1 MQKLYLMVLISV
13 LLFSCEKTLDIG
25 GFSDEFGNYQSE
37 LKIEGLLK
45 PDKPEES
52 IIRIIKSVVITDNQ
66 LYNNID
72 DDGDGYVEC
81 TIDSGGWDGDLSVCR
96 LPATI

>member
-1 MQKLYLMVLISV
+1 MKKLYLMVSISV

-72 DDGDGYVEC
+72 DDYQKNLR
-81 TIDSGGWDGDLSVCR
+81 DSFSPLQ
-96 LPATI
+96 